1 MPHIQ
6 HRWYG
11 PPETIQAVRDA
22 LAGDPRVTGMIPPPD
37 QPLRVLDG
45 ASALTVA
52 STEALPLPPGLAD
65 DKPET
70 ITALQGSF

>member
-11 PPETIQAVRDA
+11 APDTVEATRQA
-22 LAGDPRVTGMIPPPD
+22 LAGDPRVTGMIPPID

-52 STEALPLPPGLAD
+52 ATEALPLPPGLAA

-70 ITALQGSF
+70 IAALQGTF